1 MRADDRPPLFSRLLR
16 LRHLRLRRWQTAIF
30 VDATIVVAV
39 LLVLAE
45 LATAWTLL
53 VLPLAVAL
61 VVKLNDV
68 VAGYLAGPRTPDTTT
83 APPPEGDGAVEK
95 ARSD

>member
-1 MRADDRPPLFSRLLR
+1 MTADDRPPLFARLLR

-30 VDATIVVAV
+30 VDATIAVAV
-39 LLVLAE
+39 VLVLAE

-68 VAGYLAGPRTPDTTT
+68 VAGVLAGPAETTT

-95 ARSD
+95 TRGD